1 MLFSHRVS
9 KNDLVVKLN
18 SFVLW
23 MLHADISIIVEED
36 HEVRCNLVNV
46 ARVLCY
52 N

>member
-1 MLFSHRVS
+1 MFFGYLVS
-9 KNDLVVKLN
+9 KNDLVVELDF
-18 SFVLW
+18 FVFR
-23 MLHADISIIVEED
+23 MLHTDIAIIVEED